1 MNEGMITRM
10 EHAESISA
18 IAAEY
23 RRVER
28 EVERLRALL
37 REIAAS
43 GVIPSEV
50 AVEASISRDTW
61 HLELQHSPFTV

>member
-1 MNEGMITRM
+1 MTDDMITRM

-37 REIAAS
+37 REVAAS
-43 GVIPSEV
+43 GVIPSKA
-50 AVEASISRDTW
+50 AVEASISRDT
-61 HLELQHSPFTV
+61 

>member
-1 MNEGMITRM
+1 MTDMITRM

-18 IAAEY
+18 MAAEY

-37 REIAAS
+37 RVVAAS
-43 GVIPSEV
+43 GVIPSKA
-50 AVEASISRDTW
+50 AVEA
-61 HLELQHSPFTV
+61 